1 MKTPVR
7 EGQTAPIL
15 GGITTV
21 TASDSTEYDPPLRGL
36 YVGVTGDVAIVL
48 SDGSSGTYKNLVS
61 GVIHPITNIKKIM
74 ATGTTALN
82 ILAHIG

>member
-15 GGITTV
+15 GGITTI
-21 TASDSTEYDPPLRGL
+21 TTSDVTEYNPPLRGL

-48 SDGSSGTYKNLVS
+48 ADGSSGTYKNLVS

-82 ILAHIG
+82 ILSHVG